1 MISVKLF
8 KTYPPI
14 LFLIVSCGVSQ
25 KGNLKTDQK
34 ADLFAKPENV
44 LPVTGKFL
52 FKSAA
57 ELASLIK
64 RREATSEEI
73 VKEFI
78 AHIKNNNHKYN
89 AIVWLREEE
98 ALADARKADEAVAL
112 GKALSPLHGVPV
124 TVKEEYWVKGGPVT
138 LNSKMYKDFIAP
150 DDGPLVKQLKKSGAI
165 VLGKSNLPTLL
176 MDFQTQG
183 ELYPTA
189 SNPYDTTRTPGGSS
203 GGAAAALAAGFTSI
217 ELGSDL
223 GGSIRIPSS
232 YCGLY
237 GLKTTFG
244 SLNTS
249 EGDGADTSSKK
260 KRYALNVAGPM
271 ARTAE
276 DLEAAW
282 RVLRDAKPDPHLQK
296 PIQWKEPS
304 GRSLDKF
311 RIGWVDEWKKADR
324 SKVKVGSLVKDKLKS
339 FIDSLKQHDVAIE
352 NTYPDIY
359 YDEMMKSYMQC
370 LALLAGEGASE
381 EIKNGINKS
390 MEPWDDG
397 SGTLAPFF
405 ETMKNPDDAA
415 WQQWQKEN
423 ENLKSKWS
431 SYFKNFDFLI
441 CPITYGPAIKK
452 CPKGTPIFLDGD
464 TISYFNYAPYTTVI
478 NPMEVPCITIPL
490 GLNREGLPIAVQI
503 IGSWYAEPELLYFAK
518 LIRPLVSGFVKP
530 VGL

>member
-1 MISVKLF
+1 MIGMKLF

-78 AHIKNNNHKYN
+78 ANIKNNNHKYN

-138 LNSKMYKDFIAP
+138 LNSKRYKDFIAP

-183 ELYPTA
+183 EIYPTA

-203 GGAAAALAAGFTSI
+203 GGAAAALAEGFTSI

-249 EGDGADTSSKK
+249 EGDGADTTSKK

-271 ARTAE
+271 ARNAE

-282 RVLRDAKPDPHLQK
+282 LVLRDAKPDTHLQK

-324 SKVKVGSLVKDKLKS
+324 SKIKVGSLVKDKLKS

-381 EIKNGINKS
+381 EIKDVINKS

-415 WQQWQKEN
+415 WQQWKKEN
-423 ENLKSKWS
+423 EKLKSKWS

-490 GLNREGLPIAVQI
+490 GLNKEGLPIAVQI
-503 IGSWYAEPELLYFAK
+503 IGSWYTEPELLYFAK
-518 LIRPLVSGFVKP
+518 LISPLVSGFVKP